1 MNDEWRIKVLYDG
14 DCPLC
19 TREISF
25 LSRRDRGAGL
35 IQFED
40 IASGIFDPAKYGLDH
55 QVVMARIHGVLPD
68 GTVVEGIEVFRR
80 AYDAVGLG
88 WLWAPT
94 RWPFLRPLAERAYQI
109 FARNRLRWT
118 GRDEACDSGQCQA
131 PGSPSRSPKERAPS
145 ARVSDS

>member
-1 MNDEWRIKVLYDG
+1 MSDEWRIKVLYDG

-19 TREISF
+19 TREIDF

-40 IASGIFDPAKYGLDH
+40 IATATFDPAKYGLDH

-68 GTVVEGIEVFRR
+68 GAVVEGIEVFRR

-94 RWPFLRPLAERAYQI
+94 RWPLLRPLAERAYQI

-118 GRDEACDSGQCQA
+118 GRSEPCESGQCRLPESTSKPA
-131 PGSPSRSPKERAPS
+131 GEPVPSRL
-145 ARVSDS
+145 VSDS